1 MKVSIRSLLLLLLL
15 TTSTVLHS
23 EDTVY
28 KFKDDLQEQRYQDLI
43 NELRCLVCQNQT
55 LADSNAELAQDL
67 RHEVYEMIVKGGSDD
82 AIIEFLVNR
91 YGDFVLYR
99 PPLKQTTWVL
109 WFGPLLMMIFA
120 LVAAFRIIIN
130 RKTENSGMPVLSDE
144 ERKKLADLLNQPE
157 AGGSEEKC

>member
-15 TTSTVLHS
+15 TTSTVPHA

-28 KFKDDLQEQRYQDLI
+28 KFKDNLQEQRYQDLI

-82 AIIEFLVNR
+82 TIIEFLVNR

-99 PPLKQTTWVL
+99 PPLKQTTWIL
-109 WFGPLLMMIFA
+109 WFGPLLMMVFA
-120 LVAAFRIIIN
+120 LFAAFRIIIN
-130 RKTENSGMPVLSDE
+130 RKAENSGMPVLSDE

-157 AGGSEEKC
+157 AGGS

>member
-15 TTSTVLHS
+15 TTSTVPHA

-28 KFKDDLQEQRYQDLI
+28 KFKDNLQEQRYQDLI

-82 AIIEFLVNR
+82 TIIEFLVNR

-99 PPLKQTTWVL
+99 PPLKQKTWIL
-109 WFGPLLMMIFA
+109 WFGPLLMMAFA
-120 LVAAFRIIIN
+120 LFAAFRIIIN
-130 RKTENSGMPVLSDE
+130 RKAENSGMPVLSDE

-157 AGGSEEKC
+157 AGGS

>member
-82 AIIEFLVNR
+82 TIIEFLVNR

-99 PPLKQTTWVL
+99 PPLKQTTWIL
-109 WFGPLLMMIFA
+109 WFGPLLMMVFA
-120 LVAAFRIIIN
+120 LFAAFRIIIN
-130 RKTENSGMPVLSDE
+130 RKAENSGMPVLSDE

-157 AGGSEEKC
+157 TGGS

>member
-82 AIIEFLVNR
+82 TIIEFLVNR

-99 PPLKQTTWVL
+99 PPLKQTTWIL
-109 WFGPLLMMIFA
+109 WFGPLLMMVFA
-120 LVAAFRIIIN
+120 LFAAFRIIIN
-130 RKTENSGMPVLSDE
+130 RKAENSGMPVLSDE

-157 AGGSEEKC
+157 AGGS

>member
-82 AIIEFLVNR
+82 TIIEFLVNR

-99 PPLKQTTWVL
+99 PPLKQKTWIL
-109 WFGPLLMMIFA
+109 WFGPLLMMAFA
-120 LVAAFRIIIN
+120 LFAAFRIIIN
-130 RKTENSGMPVLSDE
+130 RKAENSGMPVLSDE

-157 AGGSEEKC
+157 AGGS